1 MNHTHAQYKLSLQ
14 IKCSMCLSDFT
25 DPVMLPCEHS
35 FCHQCIIGHMNGNK
49 GQSCCPECRRSYTE
63 RDLRAS
69 RLLRNM
75 TGAVRQHLTTQQ
87 AQTGTSPTQ
96 APQAL
101 SDMLVCADHDEKLK
115 LFCETD
121 QKLLCVVC
129 RDGEKH
135 RGHQFKPVTEA
146 AQITKGTLKGALGFL
161 IKENRQLNDMTQKQA
176 TEVTMTQMRSNDLS
190 AQISAQFEEMH
201 RFLKKKEE
209 EIKKQLETNANKAVT
224 AMCKNNSTISERLM
238 DGKELECIFQSAL
251 DINQPDLFLQWWNEK
266 GFPVTERMK
275 IKNNMFN
282 PDIKYESRIKGLNVI
297 LHSFFFGPY
306 ETHLQFFVWKAMLG
320 AVKPV
325 PGILSITESGDSYLK
340 VSPGKSSVRQAD
352 RQSSIYKEYNPG
364 VVSEQTFQSG
374 QHYWEIEVGNK
385 LDWSIGVKTEV
396 EKQSRKQSVKTKDS
410 KDVYLHLINGKGYTF
425 SYNGKEV
432 PIEVKRKPSK
442 IGLYLDCDR
451 KQVSFYDADIMTQ
464 IFVTSY
470 KSDLPCSISLFPGV
484 YLDGENNDPITVC
497 SYGV

>member
-1 MNHTHAQYKLSLQ
+1 
-14 IKCSMCLSDFT
+14 
-25 DPVMLPCEHS
+25 
-35 FCHQCIIGHMNGNK
+35 
-49 GQSCCPECRRSYTE
+49 
-63 RDLRAS
+63 
-69 RLLRNM
+69 
-75 TGAVRQHLTTQQ
+75 
-87 AQTGTSPTQ
+87 
-96 APQAL
+96 
-101 SDMLVCADHDEKLK
+101 
-115 LFCETD
+115 
-121 QKLLCVVC
+121 
-129 RDGEKH
+129 
-135 RGHQFKPVTEA
+135 
-146 AQITKGTLKGALGFL
+146 
-161 IKENRQLNDMTQKQA
+161 
-176 TEVTMTQMRSNDLS
+176 
-190 AQISAQFEEMH
+190 
-201 RFLKKKEE
+201 
-209 EIKKQLETNANKAVT
+209 
-224 AMCKNNSTISERLM
+224 
-238 DGKELECIFQSAL
+238 
-251 DINQPDLFLQWWNEK
+251 
-266 GFPVTERMK
+266 
-275 IKNNMFN
+275 MFN
-282 PDIKYESRIKGLNVI
+282 LALLVRY
-297 LHSFFFGPY
+297 SFLLV
-306 ETHLQFFVWKAMLG
+306 THLHRT
-320 AVKPV
+320 PV

-396 EKQSRKQSVKTKDS
+396 EKQSKTQSIKTKDS

-497 SYGV
+497 SYGSNSARTP

>member
-1 MNHTHAQYKLSLQ
+1 MASQLSLQ

-146 AQITKGTLKGALGFL
+146 AQITKVNIHVNPQDMGF
-161 IKENRQLNDMTQKQA
+161 K
-176 TEVTMTQMRSNDLS
+176 S
-190 AQISAQFEEMH
+190 
-201 RFLKKKEE
+201 
-209 EIKKQLETNANKAVT
+209 T
-224 AMCKNNSTISERLM
+224 A
-238 DGKELECIFQSAL
+238 
-251 DINQPDLFLQWWNEK
+251 
-266 GFPVTERMK
+266 
-275 IKNNMFN
+275 
-282 PDIKYESRIKGLNVI
+282 
-297 LHSFFFGPY
+297 
-306 ETHLQFFVWKAMLG
+306 
-320 AVKPV
+320 
-325 PGILSITESGDSYLK
+325 
-340 VSPGKSSVRQAD
+340 
-352 RQSSIYKEYNPG
+352 
-364 VVSEQTFQSG
+364 
-374 QHYWEIEVGNK
+374 
-385 LDWSIGVKTEV
+385 
-396 EKQSRKQSVKTKDS
+396 
-410 KDVYLHLINGKGYTF
+410 
-425 SYNGKEV
+425 
-432 PIEVKRKPSK
+432 
-442 IGLYLDCDR
+442 
-451 KQVSFYDADIMTQ
+451 
-464 IFVTSY
+464 
-470 KSDLPCSISLFPGV
+470 
-484 YLDGENNDPITVC
+484 
-497 SYGV
+497 